1 MQKNIVWNYHAVI
14 LNRGPGNIYGYQNI
28 KTLKLKGEKSLI
40 HGYTKSGRRHASQAI
55 SPVYIWDIEKS
66 LCNNSAFELQL
77 NKHVPDRPPDHG
89 KPLLEQ
95 GGSVRRKEQQ
105 TAVIRWLPLAILSPL
120 YSQGLDGRW

>member
-1 MQKNIVWNYHAVI
+1 MVI
-14 LNRGPGNIYGYQNI
+14 PRVVGDMPVRQYPLCIFGIY
-28 KTLKLKGEKSLI
+28 KK
-40 HGYTKSGRRHASQAI
+40 
-55 SPVYIWDIEKS
+55 KS

-105 TAVIRWLPLAILSPL
+105 TAVIRWLPLPILSPL